1 MLNNESNRYTSK
13 KKHTAFFN
21 NIIIFRQLK
30 NRDVDNLLT
39 AGYPH
44 QKKRLKQ
51 PLVDKGLQWLGLKPL
66 LKGLVA
72 YHTIEKQAIG
82 FLQLNKHSKGIHSIK
97 FAFTNPQFRRIG
109 VASGLFNIAF
119 SLAKADGG
127 RNIFLNVDS
136 LDTSTIHLYTRLGF
150 RKITN
155 SYEVWAQVR
164 ISKSKI
170 QSENYLKKLDIT
182 SRLNRSFLFSVCQQ
196 CMNKEWITFF
206 KITSDNLING
216 FTGDFRHFLFKSV
229 FINESKT
236 SFILVF
242 RHPFFKTAFA
252 EFFTLRDSEVSP
264 MLDSL
269 IQILQSKGIEN
280 ISVRLFN
287 VNDNSCINMIKEK
300 GFYEYHSYIMGKS
313 F

>member
-1 MLNNESNRYTSK
+1 MLNNESNRHTLK
-13 KKHTAFFN
+13 RKHITFSN
-21 NIIIFRQLK
+21 NVIIFRQLK
-30 NRDVDNLLT
+30 NRDVDNLLK

-51 PLVDKGLQWLGLKPL
+51 TLVDKGLQWIGLKPL

-72 YHTIEKQAIG
+72 YHNVEKQTIG

-97 FAFTNPQFRRIG
+97 FAFTNPQFRRLG
-109 VASGLFNIAF
+109 VASGLFNFAF

-127 RNIFLNVDS
+127 RKIFLNVDA
-136 LDTSTIHLYTRLGF
+136 LDISTIHLYNRLGF

-164 ISKSKI
+164 ISKSLI
-170 QSENYLKKLDIT
+170 QPKNYLKNLDIT
-182 SRLNRSFLFSVCQQ
+182 STLNRSFLFSVCQQ
-196 CMNKEWITFF
+196 CMKKEWITFF
-206 KITSDNLING
+206 KITSNNLING
-216 FTGDFRHFLFKSV
+216 FSGDFRHFLFKSA
-229 FINESKT
+229 FINGSKN

-242 RHPFFKTAFA
+242 RHPFSKTAFA
-252 EFFTLRDSEVSP
+252 EFFTHMDSEVLP

-269 IQILQSKGIEN
+269 IQILHSRGTEN

-287 VNDNSCINMIKEK
+287 INDTSCINMIKEK
-300 GFYEYHSYIMGKS
+300 GFYEYHSHSMGKS
-313 F
+313 L